1 MILVGLRCFFRWEYP
16 PLLCPSIPLLL
27 PPVRNLSKITTL
39 EVVQGALRT
48 QWCIDAFVLKKG
60 DRMPLEAIL
69 VSILPLE
76 LYRLRVVGS
85 VFLDN
90 PSLPG

>member
-1 MILVGLRCFFRWEYP
+1 LKRLKIVELAVCV
-16 PLLCPSIPLLL
+16 L